1 MPFSP
6 QKLGARLS
14 KMPRIAAD
22 LRMIMRARRFRG
34 VIGTAE
40 AAGLATSL
48 GVTVEQ
54 LAQKLVPVAQ
64 LYAVTPISHYDVG
77 AVGVGVSGSL
87 YLGAN
92 LEVAGQALSF
102 TVHAE
107 QAAVANAWMSGEKRL
122 RALAISAAPCGYCR
136 QFLYELVGAS
146 KLAIKLKTGSQL
158 LTDYLPNAFG
168 PRSLKQKG
176 GLMQV
181 QNNRLKVARSLDAV
195 GAAALAAANASYS
208 PYTKTFAGVALKTNG
223 GVICT
228 GRYAENAAYNPSLSP
243 LQAAL
248 SQLVLHGQTFGSITK
263 AVLVEA
269 SGPASQIDATK
280 AVLRS
285 VCSAPLTVYR
295 ATVT

>member
-1 MPFSP
+1 MPISP

-22 LRMIMRARRFRG
+22 LGMIMRARKFRG
-34 VIGTAE
+34 VISATE

-48 GVTVEQ
+48 GVTVDQ
-54 LAQKLVPVAQ
+54 LAWKLLPVAQ
-64 LYAVTPISHYDVG
+64 LYAVTPMSHYDVG
-77 AVGVGVSGSL
+77 AVAVGVSGSL
-87 YLGAN
+87 YFGAN
-92 LEVAGQALSF
+92 LEVSGQALSF

-107 QAAVANAWMSGEKRL
+107 QAAVANAWVSGEKRL

-136 QFLYELVGAS
+136 QFLNELVGAS
-146 KLAIKLKTGSQL
+146 KLAIKLKTGSRL

-176 GLMQV
+176 GLMQA
-181 QNNRLKVARSLDAV
+181 QHNRLKVARSLDAV

-223 GVICT
+223 GVICA

-248 SQLVLHGQTFGSITK
+248 SQLVLHDQPFSSITQ

-269 SGPASQIDATK
+269 PGLASQVGAAT
-280 AVLRS
+280 AVIGS
-285 VCSAPLTVYR
+285 VCSVPLTVYK
-295 ATVT
+295 ATVD